1 MKLYLDL
8 LLHQFLLLLDVFSHL
23 LVNMPLGLLL
33 QVLFVFDQG
42 YAIGVVSLTLVIQHF
57 GYSRLIVEF
66 LGLLVYVRLKGIFI
80 EIVLEILR
88 HYVVFILFFY
98 LLNLEQ
104 DRVRLVHLLGVL
116 VRRGVESIQ
125 LDVLLLLSLLKLS
138 F

>member
-1 MKLYLDL
+1 
-8 LLHQFLLLLDVFSHL
+8 
-23 LVNMPLGLLL
+23 MPLCLLL